1 MIEKNYIT
9 SCHIESKRKVPS
21 FRNKYSSEICLFF
34 SFLFFLS
41 PRHSFNSVVGLI
53 WVVNI
58 SYSAELHSAG

>member
-9 SCHIESKRKVPS
+9 SCHIESKRKVQS
-21 FRNKYSSEICLFF
+21 FRNKYSSEICLHF
-34 SFLFFLS
+34 FFLS

-58 SYSAELHSAG
+58 SYSA